1 MDEPVQTTPVD
12 DEPLCVC
19 GYSKV
24 GLPEIDHPCPECG
37 SIVLA
42 AYKGS
47 FSYYGW
53 NAGLLSLGAAVLHF
67 LILLIMISVGSFIP
81 EDLFF
86 APWWLCTLSLG
97 GLSLFFTVMS
107 MFMREQKRRSLRN
120 VILAIAS
127 VVVLPIV
134 GFVILTRTLLK
145 R

>member
-1 MDEPVQTTPVD
+1 MKKRVRKKSADDDPV
-12 DEPLCVC
+12 CIC
-19 GYSKV
+19 GYPRT
-24 GLPEIDHPCPECG
+24 GLPAIDSPCPECG
-37 SIVLA
+37 SIVAA

-67 LILLIMISVGSFIP
+67 LILLIMISVGSVIP

-134 GFVILTRTLLK
+134 GFVILLAMAF
-145 R
+145 

>member
-1 MDEPVQTTPVD
+1 MKKRVRKKSADDDPV
-12 DEPLCVC
+12 CIC
-19 GYSKV
+19 GYPRT
-24 GLPEIDHPCPECG
+24 GLPAIDSACPECG

-134 GFVILTRTLLK
+134 GFVILLAMAF
-145 R
+145 

>member
-1 MDEPVQTTPVD
+1 MEKPVRKKSADDDPV
-12 DEPLCVC
+12 CIC
-19 GYSKV
+19 GYPRT
-24 GLPEIDHPCPECG
+24 GLPAIDSPCPECG
-37 SIVLA
+37 SIVAA

-67 LILLIMISVGSFIP
+67 LILLIMISVGSVIP
-81 EDLFF
+81 EDLVF

-134 GFVILTRTLLK
+134 GFVILLAMAF
-145 R
+145 